1 MALFVNSDV
10 MGSTSGLVSYTEPN
24 DAMMPTVQIFFTT
37 FLIMHRIRVITP
49 NLFLI
54 LTKANVK
61 AKVSQV

>member
-24 DAMMPTVQIFFTT
+24 DAMMPTIQIFFTI
-37 FLIMHRIRVITP
+37 FLIMHRIRFMTP
-49 NLFLI
+49 NLFPI

-61 AKVSQV
+61 TKVTQV